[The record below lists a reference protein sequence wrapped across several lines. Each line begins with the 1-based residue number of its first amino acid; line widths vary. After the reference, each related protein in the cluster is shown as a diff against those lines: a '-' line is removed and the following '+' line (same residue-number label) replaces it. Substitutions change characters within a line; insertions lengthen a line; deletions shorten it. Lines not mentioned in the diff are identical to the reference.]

1 MPAVNET
8 RKKQKKAKAAK
19 LRERMNNNSTNSSSS
34 SNSRPQYK
42 ITFRLLEAIAFRG
55 MFRLVEDVRIKAK
68 RLPLVIEFYIFAQ
81 QFEGPIFCF
90 VLFRE

>member
-19 LRERMNNNSTNSSSS
+19 FRERMNNNSTNS